1 MRMRMFSVVATKCW
15 DGFIVWLAFSKQL
28 IGSEL
33 DNLRRID
40 VVVTVA
46 NPGRTYPNVDQARP
60 TPTGATL
67 WVNPVINLCQTLKL
81 RPSRLTRDTFIPCR
95 ALTARTQTT
104 DEPTA

>member
-60 TPTGATL
+60 TPAGATF
-67 WVNPVINLCQTLKL
+67 WVNPVINLCHTLKL
-81 RPSRLTRDTFIPCR
+81 RPGWLIRAAFILCR
-95 ALTARTQTT
+95 ELIARKQTT
-104 DEPTA
+104 DADS